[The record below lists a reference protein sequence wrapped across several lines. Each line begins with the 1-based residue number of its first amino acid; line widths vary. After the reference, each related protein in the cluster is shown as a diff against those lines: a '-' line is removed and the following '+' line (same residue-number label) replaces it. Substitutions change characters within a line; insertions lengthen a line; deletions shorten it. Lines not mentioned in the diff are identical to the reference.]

1 MISVAGL
8 GHNES
13 GRKLFNN
20 LSFGIEEN
28 SRIALVGRNGCGKT
42 SLLKIISGLKKP
54 EEGDVVHNR
63 ELRYAFLEQSPGFE
77 PEERIADFILS
88 GDSEEIRLIREYET
102 MINGMEGGDVNESR
116 ISGLMTEMEKL
127 DCWSLEQ
134 RIHSI
139 LSELGINDLTSRM
152 SELSGGMIKKTALA
166 RTLVTE
172 SNLLILDEPTNHLDI
187 ETINWLE
194 KFIRNSGKAL
204 LLVTH
209 DRYFMDSVCN
219 TIFEIDNQK
228 LYTYEG
234 NYSRYL
240 ELKAQREE
248 AEERAADRINN
259 FLRNELDW
267 IQRGPRARAGKDKKR
282 KNKFF
287 DVLNSR
293 PEKKAETDGFSVEG
307 KRLGG
312 KILDIES
319 AGKSFGDIRPVSD
332 FSFSFRKGD
341 KIGILGSNGSGKTTL
356 LNLMAGKLLPDE
368 GEIETG
374 VNTRIGYYD
383 QMSKELPGTVKAV
396 DYIKETA
403 EVISLRDGTKVTP
416 GQFLERFL
424 FPKSLLYTEISRL
437 SGGEKKKL
445 YLLKILLSNPNFLIF
460 DEPTNDFDIQ
470 TLSVLEDFLA
480 GFAGCV
486 VIVSHD
492 RFFLDRTTDFLLVLD
507 GSGGITGYS
516 GDVMSYYEERQSTRS
531 AEGGKPVNKERPS
544 SGVKAVKREKKGL
557 SFKEKQEFEGIEDEI
572 MALEDEKAG
581 LDTAFSSSETAA
593 GDFGKM
599 KNRYDE
605 LAHLIEEKY
614 SRWEFLEAKRQGT
627 WQS

>member
-1 MISVAGL
+1 MNLISVAGL

-42 SLLKIISGLKKP
+42 SLLKIVSGLKKP

-139 LSELGINDLTSRM
+139 LSELGINDLSSRM

-287 DVLNSR
+287 DVLKQ
-293 PEKKAETDGFSVEG
+293 P
-307 KRLGG
+307 
-312 KILDIES
+312 
-319 AGKSFGDIRPVSD
+319 P
-332 FSFSFRKGD
+332 
-341 KIGILGSNGSGKTTL
+341 
-356 LNLMAGKLLPDE
+356 
-368 GEIETG
+368 
-374 VNTRIGYYD
+374 
-383 QMSKELPGTVKAV
+383 
-396 DYIKETA
+396 
-403 EVISLRDGTKVTP
+403 
-416 GQFLERFL
+416 
-424 FPKSLLYTEISRL
+424 
-437 SGGEKKKL
+437 GEK
-445 YLLKILLSNPNFLIF
+445 S
-460 DEPTNDFDIQ
+460 
-470 TLSVLEDFLA
+470 
-480 GFAGCV
+480 
-486 VIVSHD
+486 
-492 RFFLDRTTDFLLVLD
+492 
-507 GSGGITGYS
+507 
-516 GDVMSYYEERQSTRS
+516 
-531 AEGGKPVNKERPS
+531 
-544 SGVKAVKREKKGL
+544 
-557 SFKEKQEFEGIEDEI
+557 
-572 MALEDEKAG
+572 
-581 LDTAFSSSETAA
+581 
-593 GDFGKM
+593 
-599 KNRYDE
+599 
-605 LAHLIEEKY
+605 
-614 SRWEFLEAKRQGT
+614 
-627 WQS
+627 